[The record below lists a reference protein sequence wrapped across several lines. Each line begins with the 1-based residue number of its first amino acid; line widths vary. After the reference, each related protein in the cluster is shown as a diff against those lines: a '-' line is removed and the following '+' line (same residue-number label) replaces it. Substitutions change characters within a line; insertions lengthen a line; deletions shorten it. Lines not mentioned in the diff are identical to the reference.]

1 VNDPIGQLGIEEIPM
16 IGPPAS
22 KHSGG
27 HQAPRTEAEKRRA
40 AKRRRAQLLAPV
52 QVVHAAP
59 APPPV
64 CGHRWRNKRPAPAL
78 LPAGARHRRRGALR
92 PQSRANAWDPRR
104 EAEVAKRA
112 GRVAAAVKQDIEN
125 GLVARDAAPEGGG
138 S

>member
-22 KHSGG
+22 KHGGG

-52 QVVHAAP
+52 QVTHKPMPV
-59 APPPV
+59 PV
-64 CGHRWRNKRPAPAL
+64 CGHRWRNASGARRRCC
-78 LPAGARHRRRGALR
+78 LPAHDIVDVAHRDR
-92 PQSRANAWDPRR
+92 SRANAWDPRR